1 MILILS
7 SIVSSRNRKLKFATC
22 QPNLIKIFHDSRIQN
37 GELVDLITV
46 SHDFLQKKGTLEQ
59 ASRMKYTLHKDRSHS
74 PHFLNIFWK
83 FTHVRFD
90 HDKKDGISKRFWPR
104 FTTSVLRYS
113 FDHPL
118 FPSSFLSRGEKLK
131 FPKFCPT
138 CLFI

>member
-22 QPNLIKIFHDSRIQN
+22 QSNLIKIFHDSRIQN

-74 PHFLNIFWK
+74 PHFLNILHTWDLTTIK
-83 FTHVRFD
+83 KMVSVKDSGHVLQLQFYA
-90 HDKKDGISKRFWPR
+90 ILS
-104 FTTSVLRYS
+104 TI
-113 FDHPL
+113 
-118 FPSSFLSRGEKLK
+118 PSSHLHSSRVARSWNSQSSAQPA
-131 FPKFCPT
+131 FSFR
-138 CLFI
+138 I